1 MMSSK
6 TETLGSRIASLRDH
20 RGWIQKQLADKAG
33 ISVTFLSEIENDKR
47 KVSAEVLLRIA
58 AALGTSLDY
67 LMKGA
72 ISNSSSLPEE
82 PNTIPSELAAVAEE
96 HGWSYKDT
104 VDLLQAHRAVV
115 ARRTRTG
122 ESVKMKTLSKEDWVS
137 LHQAL
142 IANG

>member
-1 MMSSK
+1 MSEES
-6 TETLGSRIASLRDH
+6 ESLGSRIASLRER

-72 ISNSSSLPEE
+72 TSGSSSLIEE
-82 PNTIPSELAAVAEE
+82 PIAVPPELAAAAEE
-96 HGWSYKDT
+96 QGWSYKDT
-104 VDLLQAHRAVV
+104 IDLFQAHRAVV

-122 ESVKMKTLSKEDWVS
+122 EAVTMKTLSKDDWRS